1 MSYGILL
8 LRIVVG
14 TTMAGHG
21 VQKLLGWFDGPG
33 QKGTEQMFRKLG
45 FPAAAAMAI
54 LAAVA
59 ETGGLFFAV
68 GLLTPL
74 AALGIAVVMLNAI
87 GSVHWKNGFW
97 NSAGGYEFPLV
108 MLATAVAVAATG
120 PGRFSADR
128 AIGWDGEISGLWWGV
143 GVLGVAL
150 LISAA
155 TLATRRLAK
164 PQPEEAAP
172 PPTQQDADA
181 PLSREAAQDRA
192 LARQNH

>member
-1 MSYGILL
+1 MAYGILL
-8 LRIVVG
+8 LRVVVG

-33 QKGTEQMFRKLG
+33 PKGTEQMFRKLG
-45 FPAAAAMAI
+45 FPAAAGMAI

-68 GLLTPL
+68 GFLTPL

-97 NSAGGYEFPLV
+97 NSAGGFEFPLV
-108 MLATAVAVAATG
+108 MLAAAVAVAATG

-128 AIGWDGEISGLWWGV
+128 AIGWDGSISGLWWGV
-143 GVLGVAL
+143 GVLAVAL
-150 LISAA
+150 VISGL
-155 TLATRRLAK
+155 TLASRRLA
-164 PQPEEAAP
+164 QPPLEEPEPSAED
-172 PPTQQDADA
+172 TDA
-181 PLSREAAQDRA
+181 PLSRDAAQDRA
-192 LARQNH
+192 LARHSR

>member
-1 MSYGILL
+1 MAYGILL

-21 VQKLLGWFDGPG
+21 VQKLLGWFGGPG
-33 QKGTEQMFRKLG
+33 PKGTEQMFRKLG
-45 FPAAAAMAI
+45 FPAAAGMAI

-97 NSAGGYEFPLV
+97 NSAGGFEFPLV
-108 MLATAVAVAATG
+108 MLAAAVAVAATG

-128 AIGWDGEISGLWWGV
+128 AIGWDGSISGLWWGV
-143 GVLGVAL
+143 AVLGVAL
-150 LISAA
+150 LVSAA
-155 TLATRRLAK
+155 TLATRRFV
-164 PQPEEAAP
+164 QPTVEETSAS
-172 PPTQQDADA
+172 QEDADA

-192 LARQNH
+192 LARHGR